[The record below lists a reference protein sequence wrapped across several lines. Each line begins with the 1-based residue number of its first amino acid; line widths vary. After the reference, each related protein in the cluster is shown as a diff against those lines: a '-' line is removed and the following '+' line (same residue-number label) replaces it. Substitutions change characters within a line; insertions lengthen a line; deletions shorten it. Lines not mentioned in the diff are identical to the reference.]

1 MSFLSDLFEGN
12 FDKLGTDIT
21 HAPDSLSRHPE
32 EIAELAG
39 GAALIA
45 APFLIPEIGA
55 GLAGAF
61 GASDLGALA
70 GGELALA
77 EGAGLGAEAATGAGF
92 LGSEALALGGELGTD
107 ALAFAPELA
116 EGGADLGSWLA
127 DPLAGGAAA
136 APTDALALQGPETA
150 AAVPSEAAAGPAES
164 VGGLMTL
171 PAGTPPV
178 SATTTGAG
186 GVLPVGSGGVAAPAV
201 SGGAVAG
208 AGGEGGITGMLSSA
222 MASPWTKLALGLAPL
237 GLALGRGQPGLPPQA
252 QSAAALAANPGAAGT
267 LNPSQVATIG
277 NMRNDLTN
285 QWRQVLYNQGIQ
297 DPSKDARWPQIA
309 AVIDNQVTAAT
320 QQMIQQNI
328 QNALAGNGQ
337 LISIAQMQMQ
347 ADQNFTN
354 TLVNATKSLGSMV
367 GGSRDFRLVPA

>member
-1 MSFLSDLFEGN
+1 MSFLSDLDEGN
-12 FDKLGTDIT
+12 FYKLGTDIT

-45 APFLIPEIGA
+45 APFLIPELGA

-77 EGAGLGAEAATGAGF
+77 EGAGLAGEVGLEAATGAGF
-92 LGSEALALGGELGTD
+92 LAPETLALGGELGTD

-116 EGGADLGSWLA
+116 EGGADLGAWLA
-127 DPLAGGAAA
+127 DPLASAA
-136 APTDALALQGPETA
+136 APSDALALQAPETA

-208 AGGEGGITGMLSSA
+208 AGAEGGITGMLSSTL
-222 MASPWTKLALGLAPL
+222 ASPWTKLALGLAPL
-237 GLALGRGQPGLPPQA
+237 GLALGRGQPSLPPQA
-252 QSAAALAANPGAAGT
+252 QTAAALAANPGAA
-267 LNPSQVATIG
+267 
-277 NMRNDLTN
+277 
-285 QWRQVLYNQGIQ
+285 
-297 DPSKDARWPQIA
+297 
-309 AVIDNQVTAAT
+309 
-320 QQMIQQNI
+320 
-328 QNALAGNGQ
+328 
-337 LISIAQMQMQ
+337 
-347 ADQNFTN
+347 
-354 TLVNATKSLGSMV
+354 
-367 GGSRDFRLVPA
+367 